1 MKYSFIITDE
11 KNDFN
16 NMESTCYLIKLEQK
30 NNINEKYNNIDIILP
45 TLNII
50 KIKFDLIM
58 SYPQLMEL
66 IIQQNVFVM

>member
-1 MKYSFIITDE
+1 MKYSFIITDK
-11 KNDFN
+11 KNVFN

-30 NNINEKYNNIDIILP
+30 NNINKKYNNIDIILP

-58 SYPQLMEL
+58 AFL
-66 IIQQNVFVM
+66 

>member
-30 NNINEKYNNIDIILP
+30 NNINKKYNNIDIPKFLYFYPLYFIKK
-45 TLNII
+45 NIQ
-50 KIKFDLIM
+50 KLFFSFFRPL
-58 SYPQLMEL
+58 
-66 IIQQNVFVM
+66 